1 MLSNQWLLISVK
13 YCDCPVLVLIVKYCE
28 LLGNIDLFYPAYLGE
43 MLFQTRPS
51 IRMGFYLPSEVSRL
65 VLSYL
70 IDHDL
75 QETYTQFLEECPFLQ
90 ELRQVHPDNLGDY
103 TRVNDRSLMDI
114 LREYKGDVSGG
125 GTNIFHCYLF
135 CS

>member
-1 MLSNQWLLISVK
+1 
-13 YCDCPVLVLIVKYCE
+13 
-28 LLGNIDLFYPAYLGE
+28 
-43 MLFQTRPS
+43 
-51 IRMGFYLPSEVSRL
+51 MGFYLPSEVSRL

-114 LREYKGDVSGG
+114 LREYKGYVLGV
-125 GTNIFHCYLF
+125 GTNNFNCYLF
-135 CS
+135 LLYQQIIGDDHQRVGSGLS